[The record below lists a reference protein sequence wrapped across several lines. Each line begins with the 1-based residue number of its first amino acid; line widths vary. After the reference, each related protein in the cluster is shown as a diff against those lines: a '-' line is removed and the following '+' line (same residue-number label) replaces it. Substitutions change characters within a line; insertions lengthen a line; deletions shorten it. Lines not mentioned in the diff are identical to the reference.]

1 MITIVEYLKLNSVK
15 GNGRT
20 SVFFNAIFDAVF
32 KIGITDFHETKNN
45 ERPVSFKYKG
55 DEFKTTY
62 EGFVYWVYNHIKYRN
77 FSGKIF

>member
-32 KIGITDFHETKNN
+32 TLGVTGMSEDNS
-45 ERPVSFKYKG
+45 ERPVVFHYKG
-55 DEFKTTY
+55 NEFRTTY
-62 EGFVYWVYNHIKYRN
+62 DGFVHWVNNHMKK
-77 FSGKIF
+77 S